1 MEVVM
6 RLSVCWGFGCHLEE
20 QTLADSETNAAVE
33 RFRQV
38 NKDDRSTTPV
48 CTCHNDHW
56 PRGRSR
62 HQELEEDVREPFRSP
77 SDWLLLEI
85 QDF

>member
-33 RFRQV
+33 RFKIQTSDIY
-38 NKDDRSTTPV
+38 KDERSTTPV

-56 PRGRSR
+56 PRGSSR
-62 HQELEEDVREPFRSP
+62 HQKLEEDVREPFR
-77 SDWLLLEI
+77 LI
-85 QDF
+85 GCC